1 MEDFNSETGI
11 AFTKLTHSTWQSGP
25 GGGGFSGQDKATFLS
40 NWNNDVSF
48 DYKQSMTIGNS
59 KSWMWPFHGK
69 NFGYSSFALVFSL
82 REEDEYWKYFWTSP
96 ADCHGTGAPL
106 MASCSDCVGR
116 CCGKLTG
123 SQLVGDSLSYAQWA
137 HKKNAVVQETGT
149 GSCYLKLNRANRMEQ
164 DGDIHWNEFNSNGL
178 SPDALVGV
186 LNDLTTMDDHSRF
199 SGGES
204 QPNMQDVCNF
214 LAAVN
219 KLRRSPLNSA
229 WPIFN
234 YQSQS
239 RSATLTLAGHV
250 DCSAGSNM
258 TVILV

>member
-1 MEDFNSETGI
+1 MG
-11 AFTKLTHSTWQSGP
+11 
-25 GGGGFSGQDKATFLS
+25 
-40 NWNNDVSF
+40 
-48 DYKQSMTIGNS
+48 
-59 KSWMWPFHGK
+59 
-69 NFGYSSFALVFSL
+69 
-82 REEDEYWKYFWTSP
+82 
-96 ADCHGTGAPL
+96 
-106 MASCSDCVGR
+106 
-116 CCGKLTG
+116 
-123 SQLVGDSLSYAQWA
+123 GDSLSYAQWTN
-137 HKKNAVVQETGT
+137 KKNAVVQETGT

-239 RSATLTLAGHV
+239 RSATLTLGGHV